1 MIKLV
6 IENRRPSTD
15 VPYYTRPVLVS
26 DLLNLQKGRG
36 KFITE
41 SRNLSEDGLVFTYE
55 AIWNT
60 IEDYNEF
67 IAHAAVMEYANERI
81 AYNLENG
88 ITISTKILDYMSQ

>member
-6 IENRRPSTD
+6 IENRRPTVD
-15 VPYYTRPVLVS
+15 VPYYTRPVLVT
-26 DLLNLQKGRG
+26 DLLNLQKATG

-55 AIWNT
+55 GIWNS
-60 IEDYNEF
+60 IEDYNDF
-67 IAHAAVMEYANERI
+67 VTHAAVIEYANDSI

>member
-6 IENRRPSTD
+6 IENRRPTTD
-15 VPYYTRPVLVS
+15 IPYYTRPVLVS
-26 DLLNLQKGRG
+26 DLLNLQKAAG

-41 SRNLSEDGLVFTYE
+41 SRNLSVDGLVFTYE

-67 IAHAAVMEYANERI
+67 IAHAAVTEYTNDII
-81 AYNLENG
+81 AYN
-88 ITISTKILDYMSQ
+88 

>member
-15 VPYYTRPVLVS
+15 IPYYTRPVLVS
-26 DLLNLQKGRG
+26 DLLNLQKATG

-55 AIWNT
+55 GIWDT
-60 IEDYNEF
+60 IEDYNQF
-67 IAHAAVMEYANERI
+67 VTHAAVIEYTNERI

>member
-1 MIKLV
+1 MIKLI
-6 IENRRPSTD
+6 IENRRPTTD
-15 VPYYTRPVLVS
+15 IPYYTRPVLVS
-26 DLLNLQKGRG
+26 EALNLQKATG

-55 AIWNT
+55 GIWDN
-60 IEDYNEF
+60 IEAYNEF
-67 IAHAAVMEYANERI
+67 VTHAAVIEYANDRI